1 MTRPRSEAHSDVH
14 GSDAHGS
21 EAHGPRD
28 PRDSVPRLDAP
39 RLQAHRITRTVDGRA
54 LIDGVDCTAPAG
66 TLTALVGP
74 NGAGKST
81 LLRILAGIDRP
92 DQGSVTQAGTD
103 LFRMPRRERARRIAL
118 VEQDASTELAL
129 SVTAVVAL
137 GRTPHHSLWSHD
149 SALDASIVNSAL
161 DRVGMSEYAEREIT
175 SLSGGERQRVQLA
188 RALAQEPELLILDE
202 PTNHLDIQA
211 QLATLELLGGLAT
224 HGMAVLAALHD
235 LGLAAASSDRVIVLS
250 AGRVVAAGETRAVLT
265 AELIREV
272 FNVDAVLIENPL
284 TGRPMLASATLGSV
298 RAAVAI
304 SCPASS

>member
-1 MTRPRSEAHSDVH
+1 MTTER
-14 GSDAHGS
+14 SDAVDAGGQGAGATAVGAPGLG
-21 EAHGPRD
+21 AHNV
-28 PRDSVPRLDAP
+28 S
-39 RLQAHRITRTVDGRA
+39 RTIDGRT

-92 DQGSVTQAGTD
+92 NQGTVSHAGSD

-129 SVTAVVAL
+129 SASAVVAL

-149 SALDASIVNSAL
+149 SDRDAEIVRVAL
-161 DRVGMSEYAEREIT
+161 DRVGMSEYAERDVT

-211 QLATLELLGGLAT
+211 QLSTLELIGGLAAQ
-224 HGMAVLAALHD
+224 GMAVLAALHD

-250 AGRVVAAGETRAVLT
+250 AGRVVAAGETRVVLT

-272 FNVDAVLIENPL
+272 FNVDAMLIENPL
-284 TGRPMLASATLGSV
+284 TGRPMLASAALGSV
-298 RAAVAI
+298 RSRAA
-304 SCPASS
+304 ASV